1 MVICAKIIDS
11 RHNDS
16 AAVNEQLM
24 DDPELLAA
32 TVEGDAEAFAA
43 FYRRHLSL
51 VVAFCLRS
59 TGDREVAADLASEVF
74 AAALTSAPRFNPAS
88 GSAEAWLIGIAQNK
102 LRESQR
108 RGRVQDAIRRKLQ
121 MQPLDFSDYGLD
133 RVEQLASQGDRT
145 LQAVLNSLTGA
156 ERDAVQ
162 ARIIEERSYDEIAR
176 TLGCSET
183 VVRQRVSRG
192 LSRARRRLTNPR
204 PGEADS

>member
-1 MVICAKIIDS
+1 LWAAARVPAAW
-11 RHNDS
+11 HEFHPTNDAGGPAS
-16 AAVNEQLM
+16 
-24 DDPELLAA
+24 
-32 TVEGDAEAFAA
+32 
-43 FYRRHLSL
+43 
-51 VVAFCLRS
+51 S
-59 TGDREVAADLASEVF
+59 TGQAGRTD
-74 AAALTSAPRFNPAS
+74 NPYC
-88 GSAEAWLIGIAQNK
+88 
-102 LRESQR
+102 
-108 RGRVQDAIRRKLQ
+108 LQ